1 MKGATVFI
9 TWLYLE
15 RSERNDSIMK
25 KFTNAVIYGHNDANE
40 ILVDNGVIKAIGK
53 ELGSA
58 DEVID
63 LGGKLVTAPY
73 VDPHLHLDYVYT
85 LSELGR
91 EGAGSGTL
99 FEAIEMWPKFK
110 ENLTVESVKKLAL
123 KGIKDEV
130 SRGVQHIRTHIDV
143 TDPKFTGLK
152 AMLELREEVKDK
164 VEIQIIAFPQQG
176 MYTYKG
182 GRELVEEALKMG
194 ADVVGGIPHYEPA
207 REFGEK
213 SVHDAVEL
221 ALKYNKLIDVHCDET
236 DDPQSRFVEL
246 LNALV
251 LMEDY
256 GEKTTASHTCSFGS
270 ADNSYA
276 YRMLDLFKKS
286 KMNFISCPTENV
298 YLQGRQDSY
307 PKRRG
312 ITRVKEFIESG
323 INIAFAQDSINDPWY
338 PMGNGNMMNILD
350 NGIHVAQIMSPED
363 IERDLDLI
371 TYNGARCLNIQD
383 RYGLD
388 VGKDANF
395 IVLDGDSSFDVI
407 RNRANV
413 LASIRKGEYLFKQ
426 KPVEYDVKLD
436 LGVNY

>member
-1 MKGATVFI
+1 
-9 TWLYLE
+9 
-15 RSERNDSIMK
+15 MK
-25 KFTNAVIYGHNDANE
+25 KFTNAVIYGHKDANE
-40 ILVDNGVIKAIGK
+40 ILVENGKIKAIGRD
-53 ELGSA
+53 LGPA

-63 LGGKLVTAPY
+63 VEGKMISAPY

-85 LSELGR
+85 LSELGQD
-91 EGAGSGTL
+91 GAGSGTL

-110 ENLTVESVKKLAL
+110 SNLTVDSVKRLAL
-123 KGIKDEV
+123 KGIYDEV
-130 SRGVQHIRTHIDV
+130 SQGVQHIRTHIDV
-143 TDPKFTGLK
+143 TDPNFTALK
-152 AMLELREEVKDK
+152 AMLELKEEMKNIVD
-164 VEIQIIAFPQQG
+164 IQIIAFPQEG

-182 GRELVEEALKMG
+182 GLELVEEALKMG

-213 SVHDAVEL
+213 SVHDIVRL
-221 ALKYNKLIDVHCDET
+221 AMKYDKLIDVHCDET

-256 GEKTTASHTCSFGS
+256 GSRTTASHTCSFGS

-286 KMNFISCPTENV
+286 KMNFISCPTENA
-298 YLQGRQDSY
+298 YLQGRQDTY

-312 ITRVKEFIESG
+312 LTRVKEFLENG
-323 INIAFAQDSINDPWY
+323 INVAFAQDSINDPWY
-338 PMGNGNMMNILD
+338 PMGNGNLMNILD
-350 NGIHVAQIMSPED
+350 NGIHLAQIMSPSD
-363 IERDLDLI
+363 IETNLDLI

-383 RYGLD
+383 TYGLEA
-388 VGKDANF
+388 GKDANF
-395 IVLDGDSSFDVI
+395 IILNGNSSFDVI

-413 LASIRKGEYLFKQ
+413 LASVRKGEYLFKK
-426 KPVEYDVKLD
+426 KPEEFEVKLD
-436 LGVNY
+436 LAK

>member
-1 MKGATVFI
+1 
-9 TWLYLE
+9 
-15 RSERNDSIMK
+15 MK
-25 KFTNAVIYGHNDANE
+25 KFTNAVIYGHDDANE
-40 ILVDNGVIKAIGK
+40 ILVDKGLIKAIGK
-53 ELGSA
+53 DLGPA

-63 LGGKLVTAPY
+63 LGGKLLTAPY

-85 LSELGR
+85 LSEMGQA
-91 EGAGSGTL
+91 GAGSGTL

-110 ENLTVESVKKLAL
+110 ANLTVDSVKRLAL
-123 KGIKDEV
+123 KGIRDEV
-130 SRGVQHIRTHIDV
+130 SQGVQHIRTHIDV
-143 TDPKFTGLK
+143 TDPKFTALK
-152 AMLELREEVKDK
+152 AMLELKEELKNK
-164 VEIQIIAFPQQG
+164 VEIQIVAFPQEG

-182 GRELVEEALKMG
+182 GRDLVEEALKMG

-213 SVHDAVEL
+213 SIHDIVEL
-221 ALKYNKLIDVHCDET
+221 AIKYDKLIDVHCDET
-236 DDPQSRFVEL
+236 DDTHSRFVEL

-256 GEKTTASHTCSFGS
+256 GRRTTASHTCSFGS

-276 YRMLDLFKKS
+276 YRMIDLFKKS
-286 KMNFISCPTENV
+286 KMNFISPPTENA

-312 ITRVKEFIESG
+312 LTRVKEFLEAG

-350 NGIHVAQIMSPED
+350 NGIHLAQIMSPEE
-363 IERDLDLI
+363 IETDLDLI

-383 RYGLD
+383 RYGVA
-388 VGKDANF
+388 VGKAANF
-395 IVLDGDSSFDVI
+395 IVLDGDSPFDVI
-407 RNRANV
+407 RTRANV
-413 LASIRKGEYLFKQ
+413 LASVRDGEYLFKR
-426 KPVEYDVKLD
+426 KPVSYDVELD
-436 LGVNY
+436 LGTKY

>member
-1 MKGATVFI
+1 MKNR
-9 TWLYLE
+9 L
-15 RSERNDSIMK
+15 K
-25 KFTNAVIYGHNDANE
+25 KFTNAVVYGHKDANE
-40 ILVDNGVIKAIGK
+40 ILVENGVIKAIGRD
-53 ELGSA
+53 LGPA
-58 DEVID
+58 DEEID

-85 LSELGR
+85 LSELGKQ
-91 EGAGSGTL
+91 GAGSGTL

-110 ENLTVESVKKLAL
+110 ETFTVEGVKKLAL
-123 KGIKDEV
+123 KGIHDEV
-130 SRGVQHIRTHIDV
+130 SKGVQYIRAQTDV
-143 TDPKFTGLK
+143 TDPKFTALR
-152 AMLELREEVKDK
+152 ALLELREELKDI
-164 VEIQIIAFPQQG
+164 VEIQVVAFPQNG

-182 GRELVEEALKMG
+182 GRDLVEEALKMG

-213 SVHDAVEL
+213 SVHDIVEL
-221 ALKYNKLIDVHCDET
+221 ALKYDKLIDVHCDEI

-251 LMEDY
+251 YLEGY
-256 GEKTTASHTCSFGS
+256 GERTTASHTCSFGS

-276 YRMLDLFKKS
+276 YRMFDMFKKS
-286 KMNFISCPTENV
+286 KMNFVCPPTENA

-312 ITRVKEFIESG
+312 LTRVKEFMENG
-323 INIAFAQDSINDPWY
+323 INVAFAQDSINDPWY
-338 PMGNGNMMNILD
+338 PAGNGNMMNILD
-350 NGIHVAQIMSPED
+350 NGIHLAQIMSPE
-363 IERDLDLI
+363 EFEVDLDLI

-395 IVLDGDSSFDVI
+395 IVLNGNSPFDVI

-413 LASIRKGEYLFKQ
+413 LASVRKGEYLFKQ
-426 KPVEYDVKLD
+426 KPVEYEVELD
-436 LGVNY
+436 LGV